1 MKKLFQAIFLSSMVA
16 FAACSDDDEPKK
28 TTPSDQ
34 TTPSEP
40 VVPSNSMDNGPKT
53 RTFDLDGVK
62 FNMIKVEGGTF
73 LMGAQ
78 STDSLASNYD
88 PLARDN
94 ESPVHSV
101 TLSTYYI
108 AEYETTCDIVRKA
121 GITSG
126 MGSESNKPIR
136 NIYRKDVLRFVDS
149 LNAIMHKN
157 GQLAEYENF
166 SLPTE
171 AQWEYAARGGKYS
184 HNYIYA
190 GSNNFKEVAYCKE
203 NSNGYSFAKVGSYTP
218 NELGLYDMS
227 GNCFEMCLDELGDYS
242 KESQVNPQGPA
253 VVTDNTKWIL
263 RSGSFYEPAAN
274 ARVTSRGR
282 IDANTET
289 NSFSAR
295 LALVCDK

>member
-1 MKKLFQAIFLSSMVA
+1 MKKLFQAIFLSSLVA
-16 FAACSDDDEPKK
+16 FTACSEDESDKK
-28 TTPSDQ
+28 KINIVD
-34 TTPSEP
+34 
-40 VVPSNSMDNGPKT
+40 GPDV

-78 STDSLASNYD
+78 STDTLGANYD

-121 GITSG
+121 GITAG
-126 MGSESNKPIR
+126 MGSESDKPIR
-136 NIYRKDVLRFVDS
+136 NIYRKDVLQFVEN
-149 LNAIMHKN
+149 LNTIMHEN
-157 GQLAEYENF
+157 GQLGDDEKF

-184 HNYIYA
+184 HDYLFA
-190 GSNNFKEVAYCKE
+190 GSDYYEEVAYCKE
-203 NSNGYSFAKVGSYTP
+203 TSNGYAFTKVGSLAP

-227 GNCFEMCLDELGDYS
+227 GNVFEMCLDEWGDYS
-242 KESQVNPQGPA
+242 ADSQVDPQGPA
-253 VVTDNTKWIL
+253 VVTDNTRWVL
-263 RSGSFYEPAAN
+263 RSGSFYESAISS
-274 ARVTSRGR
+274 RVTSRGR
-282 IDANTET
+282 IDASTQT
-289 NSFSAR
+289 NSFSLR
-295 LALVCDK
+295 LALVNAK